1 MSTKTTAK
9 TAQCKRCGRT
19 LRDPKSVAAGVGPTC
34 AKRIAA
40 NAVIVLATAKPAAV
54 DKAIELIGDAGIV
67 HTGHGTFLTV
77 SSDGT
82 TRYETTTTT
91 CVCTAGTYGRTCYH
105 QIAARLIAA

>member
-40 NAVIVLATAKPAAV
+40 NAVVLLANVRPAVA

-67 HTGHGTFLTV
+67 HTGHGVFLTV

-82 TRYETTTTT
+82 TCYETTTTT
-91 CVCTAGTYGRTCYH
+91 CACAAGMYDRTCYH